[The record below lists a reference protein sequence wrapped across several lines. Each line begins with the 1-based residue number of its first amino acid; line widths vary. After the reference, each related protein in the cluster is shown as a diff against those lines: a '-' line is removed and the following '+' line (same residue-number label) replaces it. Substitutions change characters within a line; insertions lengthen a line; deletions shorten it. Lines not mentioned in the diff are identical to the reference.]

1 MNARLKRAVRI
12 VSGWGFLLLG
22 AAGLFLPV
30 LQGILFL
37 TIGAFLLAPYVRFFR
52 KMQIMLYRRFPRAR
66 GFATKLR
73 KRARRCS
80 AS

>member
-1 MNARLKRAVRI
+1 MNTRLKRAVRI

-52 KMQIMLYRRFPRAR
+52 KMQFMLYRHFPHAR

-73 KRARRCS
+73 KRARRRS